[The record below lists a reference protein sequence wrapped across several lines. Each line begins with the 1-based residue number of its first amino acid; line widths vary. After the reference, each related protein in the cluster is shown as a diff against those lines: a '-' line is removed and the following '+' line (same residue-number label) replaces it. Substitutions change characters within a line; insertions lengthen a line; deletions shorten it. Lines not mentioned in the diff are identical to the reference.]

1 MYEDIFQVKSNDL
14 APEPGKIL
22 IASPLLNDYHFQRT
36 VTMMIS
42 HNEDNDI
49 GLVINKEFRTQMYL
63 NELIRELKD
72 VPKIPLFKGGPVDRY
87 NLTFIHN
94 IEEIDKSIPLE
105 NGLFI
110 NGNINQMIEYIKKGN
125 PIEGRARFY
134 LGLAGWEKGQLMNEI
149 NENYWIVSNPIKDL
163 VFSNEMSE
171 MWKTS
176 LDVMGEPYR
185 TWAKYPLMP
194 SMN

>member
-14 APEPGKIL
+14 APEPGRIL

-94 IEEIDKSIPLE
+94 IEEIDKSIDHLQKIKANLLSSE
-105 NGLFI
+105 NNLRLA
-110 NGNINQMIEYIKKGN
+110 NNKAEDLSIKKLTAN
-125 PIEGRARFY
+125 APSIAEKFEE
-134 LGLAGWEKGQLMNEI
+134 LGAEVKKN
-149 NENYWIVSNPIKDL
+149 K
-163 VFSNEMSE
+163 
-171 MWKTS
+171 K
-176 LDVMGEPYR
+176 
-185 TWAKYPLMP
+185 KK
-194 SMN
+194 